1 MKASGV
7 NSNTDTATRC
17 LTVLEPFL
25 VQEGGL
31 DQVARG
37 APLLTS
43 GLLDSLALA
52 NLIVALEI
60 EFSVQIDAENLDQV
74 FASLETLVDYLDSKR
89 SG

>member
-1 MKASGV
+1 M
-7 NSNTDTATRC
+7 
-17 LTVLEPFL
+17 LEPFL
-25 VQEGGL
+25 VQEGAL
-31 DQVARG
+31 DQVAGG

-52 NLIVALEI
+52 NLIVALEN
-60 EFSVQIDAENLDQV
+60 EFSVQIDAENLNQL